1 MFKLFL
7 LFCALVA
14 IPMSDAVQCFSCTG
28 VESEKQC
35 RNSIDCGSDVVSCKK
50 ELYYKN
56 GKHLISK
63 GCHSIDYEKNDEC
76 INSRFTDGPNKGDF
90 ERCLC
95 TGDKLICTVFEHDQI
110 FFAIY
115 AIGLVLVFHNLSQVD
130 GIKCK
135 TCTKASKLED
145 CNEELTCPANIAS
158 CLKFTHFLD
167 GKMKINKGCGI
178 VEFEEGDYCME
189 SKITAG
195 SQKGPKTVL
204 CGLECYTFDES
215 VTFMRESIKK
225 IWKMC
230 GSKYANANDL

>member
-1 MFKLFL
+1 MTK
-7 LFCALVA
+7 
-14 IPMSDAVQCFSCTG
+14 
-28 VESEKQC
+28 
-35 RNSIDCGSDVVSCKK
+35 
-50 ELYYKN
+50 
-56 GKHLISK
+56 
-63 GCHSIDYEKNDEC
+63 
-76 INSRFTDGPNKGDF
+76 
-90 ERCLC
+90 
-95 TGDKLICTVFEHDQI
+95 

-195 SQKGPKTVL
+195 SQKGPKTV
-204 CGLECYTFDES
+204 CMCTGENCNSSF
-215 VTFMRESIKK
+215 SIVKT
-225 IWKMC
+225 
-230 GSKYANANDL
+230 DQR